1 MRVAVIGAGGTGGY
15 YGGVLARAGH
25 EVAFVARGAHLEA
38 IRHGGLAV
46 RSRLSG
52 DFTVHPRATADT
64 REIGPVDLVL
74 FCVKAYDTDAAA
86 ERLRPLVGPET
97 VILSVQNGID
107 NEDRIARSVGPAH
120 VLGAVAQVSSVI
132 EAPGVIAQTAGPGKI
147 IFGELDGPPSPRTE
161 RLLDAFRRAGIA
173 AEVRPDMRVALWEK
187 FIFICGLS
195 GVTSL
200 TRLPIGPILADPET
214 GALLRGT
221 MAEVEAVA
229 HAEGVAV
236 PAGHAD
242 RAFAFMK
249 SQEPWYRGSM
259 YYDLA
264 AGRRME
270 LETLNGTV
278 VRLGRARGVPTP
290 LNFAIYA
297 ALRPYAGGPPAVP
310 SAVS

>member
-25 EVAFVARGAHLEA
+25 DVAFLARGAHLEA
-38 IRHGGLAV
+38 IRTHGLAV
-46 RSRLSG
+46 KSRLAG
-52 DFTVHPRATADT
+52 DFTVRPRATADPG
-64 REIGPVDLVL
+64 EIGVVDLVL
-74 FCVKAYDTDAAA
+74 FCVKAYDTAAAA
-86 ERLRPLVGPET
+86 ERLRPLVGPDT

-107 NEDRIARSVGPAH
+107 NEDRIARVVGPSH

-132 EAPGVIAQTAGPGKI
+132 EAPGVITQTAGPGKI
-147 IFGELDGPPSPRTE
+147 ILGELDGPPSERTQ
-161 RLLDAFRRAGIA
+161 RLLEAFQAAGIA

-187 FIFICGLS
+187 FIMICGVS

-200 TRLPIGPILADPET
+200 TRLPMGPILSDPET
-214 GALLRGT
+214 SALLRGT
-221 MAEVEAVA
+221 MIEVEAVA
-229 HAEGVAV
+229 RAEEIAV
-236 PAGHAD
+236 SAGHAE
-242 RAFAFMK
+242 RVLAFMRGV
-249 SQEPWYRGSM
+249 EPHMRGSM

-278 VRLGRARGVPTP
+278 VRLGRARTVPTP

-297 ALRPYAGGPPAVP
+297 ALKPYAAGPPP
-310 SAVS
+310 SP